1 MKAPRLDLK
10 LGAEPKKMVFLG
22 ALLLLAAYLF
32 YTNVFSSPG
41 GERAGAPPRPA
52 PQPAKSPAPVRAK
65 QSETEALTAPP
76 RDLSVGKSGPR
87 EFRPSLKAR
96 KGEDR
101 STLDPTLRLDLL
113 EKLAAVKV
121 ERIERSL
128 FDFGPVEAPKPKL
141 PEPKIEVKKKTVAR
155 MIGPELPPPPP
166 PPPVKPPPPPI
177 NLKFYG
183 SALPVKGGAKRV
195 FCLQGEDILVPAEG
209 EVILRRY
216 KIVKINTN
224 SVLVEDLDYKNQQMI
239 AIDQPPPAG

>member
-1 MKAPRLDLK
+1 MKAPKLDMK
-10 LGAEPKKMVFLG
+10 LGAEPKKVMFLG

-32 YTNVFSSPG
+32 YTNVLSTPG
-41 GERAGAPPRPA
+41 EEASAPRPA
-52 PQPAKSPAPVRAK
+52 AAPAKAAAPVKAAK
-65 QSETEALTAPP
+65 QSEAEALTAPP
-76 RDLSVGKSGPR
+76 KEMAAGKSAPR
-87 EFRPSLKAR
+87 EFRPSLKPK

-101 STLDPTLRLDLL
+101 GSLDPTLRLDLL

-141 PEPKIEVKKKTVAR
+141 PEPKIEVKKQTVAR

-183 SALPVKGGAKRV
+183 NALPARGGAKRV
-195 FCLQGEDILVPAEG
+195 FCMQGEDILVPAEG
-209 EVILRRY
+209 EVILKRY
-216 KIVKINTN
+216 KIVKINVNT
-224 SVLVEDLDYKNQQMI
+224 VLVEDLDYKNQQTI
-239 AIDQPPPAG
+239 AIEQPPPAG